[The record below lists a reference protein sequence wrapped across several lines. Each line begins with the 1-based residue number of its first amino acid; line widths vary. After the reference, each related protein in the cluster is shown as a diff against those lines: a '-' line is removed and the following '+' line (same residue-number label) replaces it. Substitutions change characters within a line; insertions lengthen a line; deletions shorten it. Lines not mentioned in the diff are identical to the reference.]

1 MLIFYL
7 IFFFKYNANFFS
19 LNFILQ
25 FAPFKESKKTLV
37 ARARELGLEDPAI
50 KLLSSKEKISIHSL
64 INPEIDGLQDLDSIE
79 LGLQHVVASI
89 IGKDP
94 DNVAQME
101 SLYVIF

>member
-1 MLIFYL
+1 MLFYFYF
-7 IFFFKYNANFFS
+7 INCKYFFS
-19 LNFILQ
+19 EFYFIQ

-64 INPEIDGLQDLDSIE
+64 INPEIDGLQDLDSVE

-101 SLYVIF
+101 SLYV